1 MHNLGGFDYRFILS
15 ALSYYKNEYLLVP
28 LIKEDYNLLVS
39 LKICKFVEINNT
51 GEKGVNKKT
60 KTKVK
65 EKKLVRKTIKILD
78 SNQIIPVL
86 FTQKLFHLKLGFFI
100 LYHPCPY
107 ALLPAAKKERREA
120 LGPSP

>member
-1 MHNLGGFDYRFILS
+1 MHNLGGFDYIFILS

-39 LKICKFVEINNT
+39 LKISKFVKINNT

-86 FTQKLFHLKLGFFI
+86 FTQKLFHLKFGFWFYTT
-100 LYHPCPY
+100 LALMPCC
-107 ALLPAAKKERREA
+107 LLRKKKGWR
-120 LGPSP
+120 P